1 MKNLIALI
9 GAAVILGG
17 CTGSREMYNKNGLT
31 LVQVGADPTPL
42 NGGYNV
48 LIAEVGDTSTI
59 LSVDST
65 GTVIEQIAL
74 PAGMIG
80 GAAALRPDRVEIQG
94 DTIVSP
100 TKIRSG
106 GVIRKD

>member
-1 MKNLIALI
+1 MKMII
-9 GAAVILGG
+9 TIAAVCALAG

-59 LSVDST
+59 LSVDAT
-65 GTVIEQIAL
+65 GTVVEQIAF

-80 GAAALRPDRVEIQG
+80 GAAALRPDRVEVQG
-94 DTIVSP
+94 DTIVRP